1 MRPCSIALTLVG
13 VLLAGNN
20 AFGQYIVTV
29 DYVQRISSRD
39 DSADRREKV
48 ASISVLAISG
58 KRFDTKA
65 VMGKETFQV
74 SGIVKPVDEGHV
86 LLDVETRWSKDSP
99 IGRST
104 RRVSPGI
111 PFDRMLIHAEK
122 SDATDRDAAEID
134 RQRIRLEEADAKTD
148 GDDVWYRWL
157 DDTFVIG
164 GIFQNRVTKS
174 KRELIRSYYYFR
186 LKEVSE

>member
-20 AFGQYIVTV
+20 ASGQYVVTV
-29 DYVQRISSRD
+29 DYVQRISSMD

-58 KRFDTKA
+58 KQFDTKA
-65 VMGKETFQV
+65 VMGKATFQV
-74 SGIVKPVDEGHV
+74 SGIVKPVDDGRV
-86 LLDVETRWSKDSP
+86 LLNVEPRWSKDSP
-99 IGRST
+99 IGRTAKGVST
-104 RRVSPGI
+104 AVQ
-111 PFDRMLIHAEK
+111 FDRMLIHAEK
-122 SDATDRDAAEID
+122 SGAADRDAAEME
-134 RQRIRLEEADAKTD
+134 RQRIGLEEADAKTD